1 MGDLGMGYTISRQNS
16 PRNVIGKRDRC
27 WSGDGDAAFQ
37 AGQGSVDGLP
47 AAGEAPEQLDLG

>member
-1 MGDLGMGYTISRQNS
+1 MGYTISRQKS
-16 PRNVIGKRDRC
+16 PRNVIAKRDRC